1 MNNLLIGNGLSI
13 SISNDFSY
21 SSLRE
26 KVTRESSPAVDRLF
40 KKLNTVDFEHLL
52 KKVKDARDVMEA
64 ITDGQII
71 VSQSI
76 SDEIRSK
83 LIDAIQCMNPS
94 GPFEHGFD
102 PQQLNKTLK
111 KYNSTFTT
119 NYDIYLYWARKG
131 DECFNIIDF
140 FFDKGFF
147 DRTNVDRRGRDAIYY
162 LHGALFIFEEDNRV
176 KKISKGSHLTLN
188 EAIHERIN
196 NEKGYPL
203 IITEGSPE
211 EKLSNIKSNEYL
223 SFCYDELRS
232 ISGDLDIYGHRLNP
246 DIDGHIIN
254 AIKEANLDNI
264 RFYQYKLN
272 KMGIGERKHLNTTI
286 NSILEKEVEL
296 IDSSEHALCKWSI
309 FEDI

>member
-13 SISNDFSY
+13 SISSDFSY

-52 KKVKDARDVMEA
+52 RKVKDARDVMEA

-83 LIDAIQCMNPS
+83 LIEAIQSMNPR
-94 GPFEHGFD
+94 GPFEHGLD
-102 PQQLNKTLK
+102 PQQLNKALK
-111 KYNSTFTT
+111 KYNNTFTT
-119 NYDIYLYWARKG
+119 NYDIYLYWARRG
-131 DECFNIIDF
+131 NESFNIIDF
-140 FFDKGFF
+140 FFENGFF
-147 DRTNVDRRGRDAIYY
+147 DRTNVDKRDRDAIYF
-162 LHGALFIFEEDNRV
+162 LHGALFLFEEDNRV
-176 KKISKGSHLTLN
+176 KKISKGTHTTLN
-188 EAIHERIN
+188 EAIQERIS
-196 NEKGYPL
+196 NENGYPL

-232 ISGDLDIYGHRLNP
+232 ITGSLDIYGHSLNP

-254 AIKEANLDNI
+254 AIKETNLDNI
-264 RFYQYKLN
+264 RFFQYKLN
-272 KMGIGERKHLNTTI
+272 NMGNGERNHLNATI

-296 IDSSEHALCKWSI
+296 IDSSEHDLCKWSI
-309 FEDI
+309 FEGF